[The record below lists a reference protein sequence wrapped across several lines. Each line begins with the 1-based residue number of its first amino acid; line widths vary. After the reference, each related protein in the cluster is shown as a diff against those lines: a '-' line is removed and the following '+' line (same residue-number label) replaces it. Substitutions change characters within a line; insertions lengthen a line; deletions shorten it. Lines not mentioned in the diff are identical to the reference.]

1 MTSKDAKAG
10 DALRLAVAAMAQE
23 LPVEQAALLAVVEVE
38 SGGRIGARVAGRM
51 EPLIRFEGHYFYRL
65 LPAAKRNRALASGL
79 AHPVAGKVRNP
90 LRQSARWRLL
100 EAASAIDRPAA
111 LASASWG
118 VGQVMGA
125 HWRWL
130 GYGDIEAMVADVRA
144 GIEGQV
150 RLMARFI
157 SEAGLAERLQAH
169 DWRGFAR
176 AYNGPAYRSNRYD
189 ERMAQAYARIV
200 GERPER
206 PARNAMAMLALG
218 AGGPAV
224 EALQRDLRLLG
235 YPLIADGDFGSATQA
250 ALRQFQ
256 LQNGL
261 RPDGVY
267 GARSMEAMGR
277 RMPPAAL
284 SA

>member
-1 MTSKDAKAG
+1 MAKEGKTG
-10 DALRLAVAAMAQE
+10 DALRLAVAAVGHE
-23 LPVEQAALLAVVEVE
+23 LPVEHAALLAVVEVE

-51 EPLIRFEGHYFYRL
+51 EPLIRYEGHYFYRL
-65 LPAAKRNRALASGL
+65 LPAARRNRAVASGL
-79 AHPVAGKVRNP
+79 AHPVAGRVRNP
-90 LRQSARWRLL
+90 LRQASRWRML
-100 EAASAIDRPAA
+100 EAACVIDRPAA
-111 LASASWG
+111 LASVSWG

-130 GYGDIEAMVADVRA
+130 GYGDIEAMVADVRS

-157 SEAGLAERLQAH
+157 REAGLAERLEAH

-200 GERPER
+200 GEKPARR
-206 PARNAMAMLALG
+206 ARNAMALLALG
-218 AGGPAV
+218 SGGPAV

-235 YPLIADGDFGSATQA
+235 FPLIADGDFGFATQA
-250 ALRQFQ
+250 ALIRFQ
-256 LQNGL
+256 KDNAL

-267 GARSMEAMGR
+267 GARSMEAMAR
-277 RMPPAAL
+277 RLPPAAL

>member
-1 MTSKDAKAG
+1 MMGKDMEAG
-10 DALRLAVAAMAQE
+10 DALRLAVAAVAEE

-38 SGGRIGARVAGRM
+38 SGGRIGARIAGRL

-65 LPAAKRNRALASGL
+65 LPAAKRNRAVAGGL
-79 AHPVAGKVRNP
+79 AHPVAGRVGNP
-90 LRQSARWRLL
+90 LRQAARWRLL
-100 EAASAIDRPAA
+100 KAACAIDRPAA
-111 LASASWG
+111 LAATSWG
-118 VGQVMGA
+118 VGQVMGV

-130 GYGDIEAMVADVRA
+130 GYGDIDALVADVRA
-144 GIEGQV
+144 GPEGQV

-157 SEAGLAERLQAH
+157 RESGLVERLQAH

-200 GERPER
+200 GEAPPR
-206 PARNAMAMLALG
+206 PARNAMALLALG
-218 AGGPAV
+218 AAGPAV
-224 EALQRDLRLLG
+224 EAFQRDLRLLG
-235 YPLIADGDFGSATQA
+235 YPLIADGDFGFATQA

-256 LQNGL
+256 LLNGL

-267 GARSMEAMGR
+267 GARSMEAMAR
-277 RMPPAAL
+277 RLPPAAL